1 MFWLGKIL
9 GFMFGYLI
17 AGPLGAILGLFLG
30 HYFDISRRK
39 HWYNTSTTQPTH
51 RTTQEVFFKATF
63 SVMGHIAKADGR
75 VSEDEIRAAETIMH
89 RMLLTLPL
97 RHQAIQI
104 FTAGKQHD
112 FNLDDTLSE
121 LSRACFAQRD
131 LLRMFLEIQLQAAS
145 ADGMLNATKRRIFE
159 HICYRLGFVPEE
171 FLFRGWQDGQNYR
184 KAETKPTD
192 KLGEAYRTLG
202 VSTSVNNV
210 ELKKT
215 YRKLMS
221 QHHPD
226 KLISKGLP
234 DEMLKL
240 ATQKTQ
246 EIKSAYELICKA
258 RGV

>member
-9 GFMFGYLI
+9 GFIFGFLI
-17 AGPLGAILGLFLG
+17 AGPLGAVLGLFLG

-39 HWYNTSTTQPTH
+39 YWYTSTTQPTH
-51 RTTQEVFFKATF
+51 RATQEVFFKATF
-63 SVMGHIAKADGR
+63 SIMGHIAKADGR
-75 VSEDEIRAAETIMH
+75 ISEEEIRAAETIMH
-89 RMLLTLPL
+89 RMLLTQPL
-97 RHQAIQI
+97 RHQAIQM
-104 FTAGKQHD
+104 FKAGKQHD
-112 FNLDDTLSE
+112 FNLDDMLSE

-145 ADGMLNATKRRIFE
+145 ADGMLTATKRRIFE

-171 FLFRGWQDGQNYR
+171 FLFHSWQGNQNYR
-184 KAETKPTD
+184 KAEDTRPAD
-192 KLGEAYRTLG
+192 KLGEAYQTLG
-202 VSTSVNNV
+202 VSASVNNV

-258 RGV
+258 RGA